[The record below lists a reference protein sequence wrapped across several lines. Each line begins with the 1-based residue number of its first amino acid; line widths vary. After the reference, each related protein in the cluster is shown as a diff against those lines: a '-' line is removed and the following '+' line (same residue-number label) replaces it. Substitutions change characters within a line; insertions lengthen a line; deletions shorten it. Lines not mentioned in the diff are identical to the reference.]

1 MSDLLAAADVLVHST
16 AGLTVLEAQIRGTR
30 VISYGWGRGHIRANN
45 RAYERLGLAAVAR
58 TPEQLAAAIRGGVGV
73 TGGAGRRAARVA
85 ASGRRGAGVCAGG
98 GVVIVSAGALRTE
111 RLLLRPWGEDDRAP
125 MDEINRDTRVTEFL
139 NQRGDE
145 RSLRPVSRSG

>member
-58 TPEQLAAAIRGGVGV
+58 TPAQLAAAIREALASPA
-73 TGGAGRRAARVA
+73 TPDDALRALPRAADVVRSFAEA
-85 ASGRRGAGVCAGG
+85 AA
-98 GVVIVSAGALRTE
+98 AL
-111 RLLLRPWGEDDRAP
+111 P
-125 MDEINRDTRVTEFL
+125 
-139 NQRGDE
+139 
-145 RSLRPVSRSG
+145 